1 MKQLL
6 LSFIIVGCCSGYL
19 SAQEALNSKQLV
31 MLTGTVVD
39 AADGQPI
46 IAATIWHKQS
56 NGRYSAVAATDYDGR
71 FELSFLPEDTLMVER
86 IGYKTQ
92 KLLPSDDS
100 ILVRMEMDSTIV
112 GCPEI
117 IMYPISGVVLDE
129 NGEPLIGATI
139 TIKGTNRG
147 VTTDRNGKFKISAQ
161 KGDVLEVSFIGYL
174 KQTKRVSIKKPMK
187 IKLKPNQ
194 NVIYCQ

>member
-1 MKQLL
+1 MVSRLL
-6 LSFIIVGCCSGYL
+6 LRRFGISNPMGDIRL
-19 SAQEALNSKQLV
+19 SPQRI
-31 MLTGTVVD
+31 MTGDV
-39 AADGQPI
+39 
-46 IAATIWHKQS
+46 
-56 NGRYSAVAATDYDGR
+56 N
-71 FELSFLPEDTLMVER
+71 FLPEDTLMVER

-147 VTTDRNGKFKISAQ
+147 VATDRNGKFKISAQ
-161 KGDVLEVSFIGYL
+161 QGDVLEVSFIGYL
-174 KQTKRVSIKKPMK
+174 KQTKKVSIKKPMK
-187 IKLKPNQ
+187 IKLKPSP
-194 NVIYCQ
+194 NVIICQ

>member
-1 MKQLL
+1 MVKQ
-6 LSFIIVGCCSGYL
+6 
-19 SAQEALNSKQLV
+19 
-31 MLTGTVVD
+31 
-39 AADGQPI
+39 
-46 IAATIWHKQS
+46 
-56 NGRYSAVAATDYDGR
+56 
-71 FELSFLPEDTLMVER
+71 

-92 KLLPSDDS
+92 KLLPSDNS
-100 ILVRMEMDSTIV
+100 ILVRMEMDSTIF

-147 VTTDRNGKFKISAQ
+147 VATDRNGKFKISAQ

-174 KQTKRVSIKKPMK
+174 KQTKKVSIKKPMK
-187 IKLKPNQ
+187 IKLKPSP
-194 NVIYCQ
+194 NVIICQ